1 MQSSSFERFAGTLSL
16 LAGVATFLYAVA
28 FILFPLLLNRQDAL
42 LAALFLLLIG
52 LLATAP
58 LVAIYRRLMERDG
71 AFALWALLLG
81 VVSATGTAIHGGY
94 DLANAINP
102 PAAAYLNLPSQIDP
116 RGILTFGFMSMALFT
131 IGWIIGRGGRFP
143 RGLGYLGIVSAT
155 LLLLLYLGRL
165 TFLEATSPYILV
177 PAVLEGFIVGPAWW
191 VWLGVALLRSPNGGS
206 GS

>member
-1 MQSSSFERFAGTLSL
+1 MQRSTFERFAGVVSV
-16 LAGVATFLYAVA
+16 LAGAATFLYAVA
-28 FILFPLLLNRQDAL
+28 LIALRTNQLLTALLLL
-42 LAALFLLLIG
+42 LMG

-71 AFALWALLLG
+71 SFALWALLLG
-81 VVSATGTAIHGGY
+81 LVGAAGTAIHGGY

-102 PAAAYLNLPSQIDP
+102 PAAVYLDVPSHIDP
-116 RGILTFGFMSMALFT
+116 RGLLSFGFMSVALYT
-131 IGWIIGRGGRFP
+131 IGWLVSQGGRFP

-165 TFLEATSPYILV
+165 TFLEATSPYVLV
-177 PAVLEGFIVGPAWW
+177 PAVLEGFIVSPAWW
-191 VWLGVALLRSPNGGS
+191 IWLGVTLLRSSNGGS